1 MAYSKARRLANLA
14 STSHGIADDQV
25 TTASIADDAV
35 GNDQLAGSLTV
46 DINGGA
52 IDGAV
57 IGANSAAAGTF
68 STVTDAKGLVRTIPV
83 NDQNST
89 YSLVAADVGKII
101 DAAGNITVPASVFSA
116 GDAVSIYNNTTGN
129 LTITCSAITTAYK
142 AGTNADVNSVTL
154 ETRGIATV
162 VFIEA
167 TVCVITGNLA

>member
-167 TVCVITGNLA
+167 TVCVISGNLA